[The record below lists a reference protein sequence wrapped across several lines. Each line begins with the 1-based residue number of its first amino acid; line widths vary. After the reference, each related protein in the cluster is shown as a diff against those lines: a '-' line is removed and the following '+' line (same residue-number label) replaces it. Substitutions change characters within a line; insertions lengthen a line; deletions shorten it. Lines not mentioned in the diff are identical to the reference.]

1 MTEPIDGTRIVF
13 SMEAR
18 PIRAISRLFLAMGT
32 LFVVSGT
39 QMGWVALSQA
49 SAPGSETTFLLGF
62 AAIALAAGLAQPAG
76 NDNGDLEE
84 EGHNVTWQQVR
95 NIEPPIADEDS
106 FAVDVGWRQP
116 LRLPTSARSED
127 GRTFS
132 PALLEAWQ
140 AWRDSAELRDGPG
153 PA

>member
-1 MTEPIDGTRIVF
+1 MPPDLRRH
-13 SMEAR
+13 SC
-18 PIRAISRLFLAMGT
+18 
-32 LFVVSGT
+32 
-39 QMGWVALSQA
+39 W
-49 SAPGSETTFLLGF
+49 GF
-62 AAIALAAGLAQPAG
+62 AAIVLAAGLVQPAG

-132 PALLEAWQ
+132 PALLK
-140 AWRDSAELRDGPG
+140 RGRPG
-153 PA
+153 AILPN